1 MGAQGIYGKLGLG
14 KETAFGTGVDPTVFI
29 PGTENIVI
37 NIPRDRDQQPNTGR
51 APLAAETGRIEIA
64 GTTNGMRAYPR
75 GIGHLL
81 RAALGDPATSG
92 TGPYTHVFDMPTGPI
107 SDQQALP
114 SYSITRKAG
123 SSVRRY
129 AGGQLNSLTLN
140 APADGPVTFDADW
153 LFMDFVDGV
162 TDPTVVLENASPFR
176 CADAAHKRAGAAF
189 PYIESLTITL
199 ANNLEAEGLQDGTC
213 KPAAIL
219 LGPALLT
226 VNMTLAFNSPNVYD
240 DFKNNAPQAWEFA
253 WVKAGGDTLKIE
265 VPKLNIES
273 YPDPLSATGRLTVNV
288 TGTAELDPGVG
299 YPFRVTLINGE
310 ASY

>member
-64 GTTNGMRAYPR
+64 GSTNGMRAYPQS
-75 GIGHLL
+75 IGHLL

-92 TGPYTHVFDMPTGPI
+92 TGPYTHVFGMPTGPV

-140 APADGPVTFDADW
+140 APADGAVSFDADW
-153 LFMDFVDGV
+153 LFLDFEDGV
-162 TDPTVVLENASPFR
+162 ADPTVVLENASPFHCR
-176 CADAAHKRAGAAF
+176 DAAHKRAGAAF
-189 PYIESLTITL
+189 PYIESLTLTL

-219 LGPALLT
+219 LGAALLT
-226 VNMTLAFNSPNVYD
+226 VDMTLAFNSPGVYD
-240 DFKNNAPQAWEFA
+240 DFKNNDPQAWEFA
-253 WVKAGGDTLKIE
+253 WVKAGGETLKIE
-265 VPKLNIES
+265 VPRLNIES
-273 YPDPLSATGRLTVNV
+273 YPDPLSATGRLTVAV
-288 TGTAELDPGVG
+288 KGVAELDSGTG
-299 YPFRVTLINGE
+299 YPFRVTLINGKD
-310 ASY
+310 AY